1 MFNQLNDN
9 LKRII
14 YEYDPTYKILFN
26 IILEEFKIKCIFN
39 IIKT

>member
-14 YEYDPTYKILFN
+14 YEYDPTYKQIYN
-26 IILEEFKIKCIFN
+26 MVSEEFKMKCIL
-39 IIKT
+39 KHKP